1 MRFIKVVLATSLTVA
16 SLPFGQSVHAV
27 TWEYSNLDSQGEVVA
42 YSADYPAQTAQAAA
56 YWNSLAG
63 TTVVQVT
70 NNPAAAT
77 VKVEKQETA
86 TGDTDPN
93 VALTYAPDGITDV
106 YPARIATQGV
116 DLQTVITHE
125 MGHSLGLNHDPNS
138 TLMAP
143 AGGQLGGQ
151 AHDYEALKADLAS
164 HGREIDNAAFDAPQS
179 TSVAES
185 STVTESASVSAPASS
200 AITSDRAMSSTKNR
214 ASSAMTVATEST
226 ATSKAV
232 ASAAATSLSRATSVS
247 EASSSQSSQSS
258 VSTPERITAK
268 TVASESKT
276 TTLSQTVADTTAV
289 VKQTVVEVVAVMVA
303 AVAGVTAAIARFQR
317 QHIDR

>member
-63 TTVVQVT
+63 ATVVQVT
-70 NNPAAAT
+70 NDPAAAT

-86 TGDTDPN
+86 TGDSDPN

-125 MGHSLGLNHDPNS
+125 MGHSLGLNHDSNS

-151 AHDYEALKADLAS
+151 AHDYEALKADL
-164 HGREIDNAAFDAPQS
+164 
-179 TSVAES
+179 
-185 STVTESASVSAPASS
+185 
-200 AITSDRAMSSTKNR
+200 
-214 ASSAMTVATEST
+214 
-226 ATSKAV
+226 
-232 ASAAATSLSRATSVS
+232 
-247 EASSSQSSQSS
+247 
-258 VSTPERITAK
+258 
-268 TVASESKT
+268 
-276 TTLSQTVADTTAV
+276 
-289 VKQTVVEVVAVMVA
+289 
-303 AVAGVTAAIARFQR
+303 GVTRT
-317 QHIDR
+317 